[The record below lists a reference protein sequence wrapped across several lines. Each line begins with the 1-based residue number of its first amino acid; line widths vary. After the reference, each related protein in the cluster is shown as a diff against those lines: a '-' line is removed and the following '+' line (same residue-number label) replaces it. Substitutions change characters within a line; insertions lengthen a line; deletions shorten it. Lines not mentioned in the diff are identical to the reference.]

1 MNILPILMMLA
12 YVSVLVYIV
21 LLFGRLV
28 RAVEHIA
35 RKIESSSRSISEQF

>member
-1 MNILPILMMLA
+1 MCSASGILGVLMMLA

-28 RAVEHIA
+28 RAVERIA
-35 RKIESSSRSISEQF
+35 RKIESSSET